1 MALQTCPD
9 CGNELSDKAIACPR
23 CGRPG
28 PAPTIAHKGGYEW
41 KSRVKLFGIPLV
53 HVAFGSDQKGSTR
66 VAKGFV
72 AIGQFGI
79 GAVTIAQFG
88 VGVLLGAGQCVVGFF
103 GIGQAAVG
111 IILGVGQFAGG
122 LLAIG
127 QIVVGIY
134 GFCQAGWARYLWS
147 PDRVDMEAV
156 ALFSTLALRASQLL
170 GLQ

>member
-1 MALQTCPD
+1 MPLQACPD
-9 CGNELSDKAIACPR
+9 CCNQVSDSAIACPH
-23 CGRPG
+23 CGWPG
-28 PAPTIAHKGGYEW
+28 PSPVAAPRRGYEW
-41 KSRVKLFGIPLV
+41 KSRTKLFGIPLV
-53 HVAFGSDQKGSTR
+53 HVAFGRDPTGRVR

-88 VGVLLGAGQCVVGFF
+88 IGIILGAGQFAFGVF
-103 GIGQAAVG
+103 GIGQVVVG
-111 IILGVGQFAGG
+111 LVLGVGQFAAGV
-122 LLAIG
+122 LAIG

-134 GFCQAGWARYLWS
+134 GLCQTGWARYLWS

-156 ALFSTLALRASQLL
+156 ALFSTIALRISQLL